1 MSTLASP
8 LSIAGTRQSGASVR
22 TQNGKK
28 SLLST
33 TAAAAEVAGATS
45 TLSLC
50 MSHKTNENVPEENF
64 KKMSKHHKNCVCTNK
79 MQLNNED

>member
-28 SLLST
+28 SPLPT
-33 TAAAAEVAGATS
+33 TAAAMCRSRRGDKHVVIVQVSQDPRECS
-45 TLSLC
+45 RRKL
-50 MSHKTNENVPEENF
+50 
-64 KKMSKHHKNCVCTNK
+64 KKLV
-79 MQLNNED
+79 

>member
-28 SLLST
+28 TPLLT
-33 TAAAAEVAGATS
+33 TAAA
-45 TLSLC
+45 LC
-50 MSHKTNENVPEENF
+50 RSRRGDKHVVIVQTYENIPEENLRNELNQHSNF
-64 KKMSKHHKNCVCTNK
+64 VHNKK
-79 MQLNNED
+79 MQLNKGD